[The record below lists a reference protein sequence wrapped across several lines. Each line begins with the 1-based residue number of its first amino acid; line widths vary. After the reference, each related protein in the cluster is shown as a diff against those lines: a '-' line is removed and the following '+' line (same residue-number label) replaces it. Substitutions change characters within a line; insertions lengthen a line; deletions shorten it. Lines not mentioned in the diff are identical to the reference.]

1 MSKSLS
7 YPIGKFECPEHITDE
22 LLQQAIND
30 IHELPQR
37 LQAAVKNRNNNQLD
51 TPYRPG
57 GWTIRQLVHHIAD
70 SHMNAFTRFKLALT
84 EDNPTIKPYQE
95 AQWAEM
101 SDYKDVPVQVSLHLI
116 LPLHFRWTA
125 LLQSM
130 TVADFA
136 RTYYHPE
143 DEQTVRLDH
152 ATLMYSWH
160 SRHHL
165 QHVLNA
171 P

>member
-1 MSKSLS
+1 MSTSLS
-7 YPIGKFECPEHITDE
+7 YPIGKFECPENITDE

-37 LQAAVKNRNNNQLD
+37 LQAAVKNLDNNQID
-51 TPYRPG
+51 APYRPG
-57 GWTIRQLVHHIAD
+57 GWTIRQLIHHIAD

-84 EDNPTIKPYQE
+84 ENNPTIKPYQE

-101 SDYKDVPVQVSLHLI
+101 SDYKDVPIQVSLHLI

-130 TVADFA
+130 TTNDFE

-143 DEQTVRLDH
+143 DQQTVRLDQ